1 VTRES
6 ASRLDE
12 RNIFVPAGQGITAG
26 PARRGSRRGAVS
38 SAAAFCR
45 IPWQEVV
52 MAPESASP
60 PPATFRE
67 ASRVLTSVLA
77 PHERRVLI
85 ALATRMPRA
94 IGPDHLTGLALL
106 AMVGAG
112 LSYWLAA
119 TTPLGLVLVVACL
132 AINWFGDSLD
142 GTLARVRR
150 QPRPRYGFYVDHVVD
165 SIGAAC
171 LLGGLALSGYMHPLI
186 ALGLLA
192 AYLLLASESYLA
204 THAVGEFRLS
214 YFKVGPTELRILL
227 AIGTLALLWRPMV
240 HIGPWTLRLFDV
252 GGAVAIA
259 GLVVTFLVAAGRHT
273 RMLYLAE
280 PVPPASDAAAGAS
293 VRTAVRPTGPSRS

>member
-1 VTRES
+1 M
-6 ASRLDE
+6 
-12 RNIFVPAGQGITAG
+12 TAG
-26 PARRGSRRGAVS
+26 
-38 SAAAFCR
+38 
-45 IPWQEVV
+45 
-52 MAPESASP
+52 SASP
-60 PPATFRE
+60 RPAAFRE

-77 PHERRVLI
+77 PIERRVLV
-85 ALATRMPRA
+85 AMAQRMPRA
-94 IGPDHLTGLALL
+94 IGPDHLTALALL

-112 LSYWLAA
+112 LSYWLSA
-119 TTPLGLVLVVACL
+119 TTPVGLVLVVVCL

-142 GTLARVRR
+142 GTLARVRH

-171 LLGGLALSGYMHPLI
+171 LLGGLAMSGHMHPPV

-227 AIGTLALLWRPMV
+227 AIGTLTLLWQPTV
-240 HIGPWTLRLFDV
+240 HIGPWTMRLFDV
-252 GGAVAIA
+252 GGAIAIVA
-259 GLVVTFLVAAGRHT
+259 LVVTFLVAAGRHT

-280 PVPPASDAAAGAS
+280 PVPPPPDAALTSHAPRPALDS
-293 VRTAVRPTGPSRS
+293 RTEPVR

>member
-1 VTRES
+1 M
-6 ASRLDE
+6 
-12 RNIFVPAGQGITAG
+12 TA
-26 PARRGSRRGAVS
+26 R
-38 SAAAFCR
+38 
-45 IPWQEVV
+45 
-52 MAPESASP
+52 SASP
-60 PPATFRE
+60 SPVAFRE

-77 PHERRVLI
+77 PIEHRVLV
-85 ALATRMPRA
+85 ALAARMPRA
-94 IGPDHLTGLALL
+94 IGPDHLTVLALF
-106 AMVGAG
+106 AMIGAG

-119 TTPLGLVLVVACL
+119 TTPIGLVLVVICL

-165 SIGAAC
+165 SIGASC
-171 LLGGLALSGYMHPLI
+171 LLGGLAMSGYAQPLL
-186 ALGLLA
+186 ALGLLG

-240 HIGPWTLRLFDV
+240 HIGPWTMRLFDV
-252 GGAVAIA
+252 GSAVAIVA
-259 GLVVTFLVAAGRHT
+259 LVVTFLVAVGRHT

-280 PVPPASDAAAGAS
+280 PVPSEPDATLATVNAPVLGSSTEPA
-293 VRTAVRPTGPSRS
+293 R

>member
-1 VTRES
+1 M
-6 ASRLDE
+6 
-12 RNIFVPAGQGITAG
+12 TAG
-26 PARRGSRRGAVS
+26 
-38 SAAAFCR
+38 
-45 IPWQEVV
+45 
-52 MAPESASP
+52 SASP
-60 PPATFRE
+60 RPAAFRE

-77 PHERRVLI
+77 PIERRVLV
-85 ALATRMPRA
+85 AMAQRMPRA
-94 IGPDHLTGLALL
+94 IGPDHLTALALL

-112 LSYWLAA
+112 LSYWLSA
-119 TTPLGLVLVVACL
+119 TTPVGLVLVVVCL

-142 GTLARVRR
+142 GTLARVRH

-171 LLGGLALSGYMHPLI
+171 LLGGLAMSGHMHPPV

-227 AIGTLALLWRPMV
+227 AIGTLTLLWHPTV
-240 HIGPWTLRLFDV
+240 HIGPWTMRLFDV
-252 GGAVAIA
+252 GGAIAIVA
-259 GLVVTFLVAAGRHT
+259 LVVTFLVAAGRHT

-280 PVPPASDAAAGAS
+280 PVPPPPDAALTSHAPRPALDS
-293 VRTAVRPTGPSRS
+293 RTEPVR

>member
-1 VTRES
+1 M
-6 ASRLDE
+6 
-12 RNIFVPAGQGITAG
+12 
-26 PARRGSRRGAVS
+26 PARVSRTGPFR
-38 SAAAFCR
+38 R
-45 IPWQEVV
+45 ITGQEVV
-52 MAPESASP
+52 MTAGSASP
-60 PPATFRE
+60 RPAAFRE

-77 PHERRVLI
+77 PIERRVLV
-85 ALATRMPRA
+85 AMAQRMPRA
-94 IGPDHLTGLALL
+94 IGPDHLTALALL

-112 LSYWLAA
+112 LSYWLSA
-119 TTPLGLVLVVACL
+119 TTPVGLVLVVVCL

-142 GTLARVRR
+142 GTLARVRH

-171 LLGGLALSGYMHPLI
+171 LLGGLAMSGHMHPPV

-227 AIGTLALLWRPMV
+227 AIGTLTLLRRPTV
-240 HIGPWTLRLFDV
+240 HIGPWTMRLFDV
-252 GGAVAIA
+252 GGAIAIVA
-259 GLVVTFLVAAGRHT
+259 LVATFLVAAGRHT

-280 PVPPASDAAAGAS
+280 PVPPPPDAALTSHAPRPALDS
-293 VRTAVRPTGPSRS
+293 RTEPVR